1 MQFGELR
8 IWLFCSSGVKPAP
21 PYPRP
26 TIPPPHHTPA
36 PPYPRPLSLFKILR
50 IFKVT
55 RCLKLIVAYLSN
67 HIGWLILHQLYQISD
82 ETTCTLQGYEQNRD

>member
-8 IWLFCSSGVKPAP
+8 IWLFCSSGVK
-21 PYPRP
+21 
-26 TIPPPHHTPA
+26 PA